1 MTEKKGSACMS
12 IAPQIVWRDVEGD
25 LVLFD
30 ERSEEYHTLNASA
43 SFVWRRIAQGCTIE
57 AIIGEASVSC
67 PERADMIARDVQT
80 FVTAAT
86 ELKLLEA

>member
-1 MTEKKGSACMS
+1 MS

-30 ERSEEYHTLNASA
+30 ERTGEYHTLNASA
-43 SFVWRRIAQGCTIE
+43 SFVWRRIAQGRTIE
-57 AIIGEASVSC
+57 AIIEEASSSC
-67 PERADMIARDVQT
+67 PERADSIACDVRT

-86 ELKLLEA
+86 ELGLLEA